1 MTMTLIALRTILTK
15 TRLPPRA
22 FTSTCPAA
30 KTDADNLMAA
40 SLQYQQ
46 VLRRKGR
53 MAARIIS
60 PFAHWGIVLSAGLK
74 RDPSRDDE
82 GSDRF
87 TDKQVHFFLPTCHLL
102 IPESRENELYQMF
115 KALEQLLIPNIREE
129 LLRHGSQAAVM
140 FATGCSYNANMKHEM
155 GFRHPECGE
164 WLCPVDQDWKDD
176 GICQQL
182 RDGRIVPGPAD
193 YNWGL
198 YHGCD
203 PDPND
208 LVSGFLRDD
217 EIVGAYNHIFI
228 SPTTVLAENGSGNKS
243 TGKGNAAQHEMSKA
257 TLESVYYVVHINTF
271 QAAGTNGLFLYRKYF
286 NFLQHSVRLWPEA
299 DQKSLL
305 TWWNEKVFSHLNEA
319 QPAKHADDSLSV
331 AERMA
336 AQAAAAKAALS
347 RLESM

>member
-1 MTMTLIALRTILTK
+1 MTLIALRTILTK
-15 TRLPPRA
+15 TQLPPRE
-22 FTSTCPAA
+22 FTSTCPASE

-60 PFAHWGIVLSAGLK
+60 PFAHWAIVLSAGLK

-87 TDKQVHFFLPTCHLL
+87 TDKQ
-102 IPESRENELYQMF
+102 
-115 KALEQLLIPNIREE
+115 IR
-129 LLRHGSQAAVM
+129 
-140 FATGCSYNANMKHEM
+140 
-155 GFRHPECGE
+155 
-164 WLCPVDQDWKDD
+164 
-176 GICQQL
+176 QQL
-182 RDGRIVPGPAD
+182 RDGKIVPGPAD
-193 YNWGL
+193 YNRGL
-198 YHGCD
+198 YHGHD

-208 LVSGFLRDD
+208 LVSGFLHDD
-217 EIVGAYNHIFI
+217 EIVRAYNHIFI
-228 SPTTVLAENGSGNKS
+228 SPTTALAENGAGDKS
-243 TGKGNAAQHEMSKA
+243 TGKGNAAQHDMSEA
-257 TLESVYYVVHINTF
+257 TLESIYYVVHINTF
-271 QAAGTNGLFLYRKYF
+271 QAAGNNGLFSYRKYF

-305 TWWNEKVFSHLNEA
+305 TWWNEKVFSHRSEA
-319 QPAKHADDSLSV
+319 QPAKRADGSLSI

-336 AQAAAAKAALS
+336 AQAAAAKAAIS